1 MQLFSGFNLTI
12 TPEFFG
18 SDFEEL
24 SSFKGLYKQEESVKN
39 SICGL
44 IRKDSLTA
52 SQISNEWFPDVKVD
66 VFISHSHADKNLANA
81 LAGWLYKFFRIK
93 AFVDSHFWS
102 YAGDLLKEIN
112 DQFSNKRDD
121 PNGGILYSHKKC
133 IKASE
138 HVNILL
144 NAALHKMIDRTEA
157 VFFLNTKNSIEVFN
171 NYDQEIYSTY
181 SPWIFS
187 EILCTQLIRKKPLYE
202 YRPKYRSFKHA
213 DSDELL
219 LEKSDFV
226 MPYEVSLDHL
236 EEISENELNKWRHMD
251 HSKFLGYPLDG
262 LYSISKDYSR
272 ELRYTRET
280 IAEKNGID
288 PSDFLFS

>member
-1 MQLFSGFNLTI
+1 MFSGFNLTI
-12 TPEFFG
+12 TLEFFG

-24 SSFKGLYKQEESVKN
+24 STFNGLYNQEKAVKS
-39 SICGL
+39 SIHEL
-44 IRKDSLTA
+44 IRRNILKA
-52 SQISNEWFPDVKVD
+52 SQISREWFPEVDVD
-66 VFISHSHADKNLANA
+66 VFISHSHADKDLANA
-81 LAGWLYKFFRIK
+81 LAGWLNKNFNIK

-102 YAGDLLKEIN
+102 YAGDLLEEIN
-112 DQFSNKRDD
+112 DKFSNKRDD

-251 HSKFLGYPLDG
+251 HDG
-262 LYSISKDYSR
+262 C
-272 ELRYTRET
+272 T
-280 IAEKNGID
+280 I
-288 PSDFLFS
+288 